1 MKIKNN
7 LFVLLVSVSILGMG
21 CSNKDTP
28 PAPAKTKTEL
38 LTTGSWKFSS
48 ATASGTDIS
57 NQNPPFSACKKDNVL
72 TFSTN
77 NNGTGNVNEGAT
89 KCNAAD
95 PTDTPFTWNWLNSET
110 TLHISTIL
118 FTGGGSDFT
127 LESVS
132 ETQLIVSQGYTPGA
146 GSTILIR
153 MVFVH

>member
-21 CSNKDTP
+21 CSSKE
-28 PAPAKTKTEL
+28 APLPIKTKTEL

-72 TFSTN
+72 TFSA
-77 NNGTGNVNEGAT
+77 NGTGNVNEGAT